1 MSVCKLKCFGDVGSV
16 ELLAFCFLGGLVMKT
31 QILKNERTWFGG
43 KLGFDLGWAVR
54 CWLCG
59 MVLVGSV
66 GANGWAQLPESAS
79 IDPATLDKEMFD
91 KEMSVSYTH
100 LTLPT
105 ILLV

>member
-1 MSVCKLKCFGDVGSV
+1 
-16 ELLAFCFLGGLVMKT
+16 MKT

-91 KEMSVSYTH
+91 YLRRQALKKQG
-100 LTLPT
+100 
-105 ILLV
+105 